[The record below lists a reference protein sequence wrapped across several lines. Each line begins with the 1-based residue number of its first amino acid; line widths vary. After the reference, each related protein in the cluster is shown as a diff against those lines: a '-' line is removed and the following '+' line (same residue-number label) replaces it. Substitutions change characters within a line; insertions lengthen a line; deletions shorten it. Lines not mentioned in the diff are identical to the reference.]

1 MRLLDLFSD
10 VGEKLGLHP
19 GDGRRPEP
27 EDAPNQRGGPAVWLI
42 DSPLSDAVA
51 LEALPIDFDVPTG
64 RGELLGA
71 PQGWFPDSDP
81 DISSLWGGR
90 GRSADHVA
98 VYRPW
103 HFFGATWGIYLIGP
117 LLIQHTRAIAVQ
129 CGVSPSEIA
138 AAVRQQII
146 DHERAHATVEVA
158 ATLLEDARTTEAY
171 RPYALTRFRT
181 PTSIVSP
188 HGGLVAPLEE
198 AFATWREVRS
208 RRLPDACGKPPA
220 PFWGATQAE
229 ALLAGPGYMDWGTW
243 SHDPP
248 AAARALM
255 SLVADAPIASESW
268 LSVDRAVL
276 AQVPVYW
283 VGVPASARLFGGIPK
298 SRGVITIPRLR
309 RWLKGAHD
317 GVLDTGGKGSHELWE
332 TGGGLQIRFATSAGF
347 LLHPEEKAI
356 RHAFGLSREDL
367 FRAVMG
373 A

>member
-19 GDGRRPEP
+19 RDGR
-27 EDAPNQRGGPAVWLI
+27 APQVRSNPDQRGGPAVWLI
-42 DSPLSDAVA
+42 DSPLIDAAA
-51 LEALPIDFDVPTG
+51 LEALPIDFDVPAG
-64 RGELLGA
+64 RPDLLEA
-71 PQGWFPDSDP
+71 PQGWFPDGDP
-81 DISSLWGGR
+81 DISSLSGR
-90 GRSADHVA
+90 RAWSADHVA

-103 HFFGATWGIYLIGP
+103 HFYGATWGIYLIDHT
-117 LLIQHTRAIAVQ
+117 LIQHTRAIAVQ

-171 RPYALTRFRT
+171 RPYALTRFHT
-181 PTSIVSP
+181 PTSIVKA
-188 HGGLVAPLEE
+188 GGGVVVPLEE

-208 RRLPDACGKPPA
+208 RRLPDACGKPPI
-220 PFWGATQAE
+220 PFWSATQAQ
-229 ALLAGPGYMDWGTW
+229 ARLAGAGYMDWDTW
-243 SHDPP
+243 GHDPA

-255 SLVADAPIASESW
+255 SLVADATIASESW

-283 VGVPASARLFGGIPK
+283 VGDPASARLFGGIPK
-298 SRGVITIPRLR
+298 SRGLITIPRLR
-309 RWLKGAHD
+309 RWLARAHN
-317 GVLDTGGKGSHELWE
+317 GVLVTGGKGSHELWE

-356 RHAFGLSREDL
+356 RQAFGLSREDL